1 MMQMQLLILGS
12 ANEDLYL
19 LKDSAVLNSH
29 LKLTKRNKGINI
41 RVSTWLESAQRKEA
55 LSKRIL
61 SKRTTFQLHIRI
73 QCK

>member
-41 RVSTWLESAQRKEA
+41 SV
-55 LSKRIL
+55 
-61 SKRTTFQLHIRI
+61 
-73 QCK
+73 

>member
-41 RVSTWLESAQRKEA
+41 RMSTWLESVQSKEA
-55 LSKRIL
+55 LSKCIL
-61 SKRTTFQLHIRI
+61 SKCTTFQLHIRI